1 MTEAADR
8 LYEQV
13 LVVRCQAGDEAAFV
27 EIVQRYHERLRY
39 YARGLSIDASRVDDV
54 LQEVWLKVFRSLHRL
69 RRPEALTSWLYR
81 ITRNAALAEQRRGR
95 DLSGL
100 VPEPEAVAAV
110 DDEPD
115 FTPQDAA
122 RMHACLDRLSPGHR
136 EVLVLRFF
144 EELSYEDIAD
154 VVGTPLGTVRSR
166 LHHAKRA
173 LRRAMR
179 G

>member
-1 MTEAADR
+1 MTKAADR

-39 YARGLSIDASRVDDV
+39 YVRRLSVDASRVDDV
-54 LQEVWLKVFRSLHRL
+54 LQEVWLIVFRGLPRL
-69 RRPEALTSWLYR
+69 RRPGALAAWLYR
-81 ITRNAALAEQRRGR
+81 ITRNAALAEQRRNR
-95 DLSGL
+95 AQVGL
-100 VPEPEAVAAV
+100 EPETEALAAV

-122 RMHACLDRLSPGHR
+122 RIHACLDRLSPGHR
-136 EVLVLRFF
+136 EVLILRFF
-144 EELSYEDIAD
+144 QELSYQDIAD
-154 VVGTPLGTVRSR
+154 VVGSPLGTVRSR